1 MLFAA
6 WRESGRLAS
15 IGIKRAHDGPR
26 NEPKH
31 ASKTLREDNALRSS
45 PSRRGAAGWGE
56 AAAFDV
62 ADRTA
67 LWHVVNDLCRPM
79 QQAFSLPLP
88 CLKVDMA
95 GGFAV
100 IRAPGEKTRILFVP
114 TEKIEGI
121 ESPAVLGDQ

>member
-1 MLFAA
+1 MRLKPFARTMRFA
-6 WRESGRLAS
+6 LLLLGAGLAGS
-15 IGIKRAHDGPR
+15 
-26 NEPKH
+26 
-31 ASKTLREDNALRSS
+31 
-45 PSRRGAAGWGE
+45 GE

-95 GGFAV
+95 GGYAV
-100 IRAPGEKTRILFVP
+100 IRAPGARREF
-114 TEKIEGI
+114 
-121 ESPAVLGDQ
+121 

>member
-1 MLFAA
+1 MRLKPLARTMRFALSLLGAGLLLFGA
-6 WRESGRLAS
+6 GLAS
-15 IGIKRAHDGPR
+15 SD
-26 NEPKH
+26 
-31 ASKTLREDNALRSS
+31 
-45 PSRRGAAGWGE
+45 E

-95 GGFAV
+95 DGFAV
-100 IRAPGEKTRILFVP
+100 IRAPGDKTSNSRRP
-114 TEKIEGI
+114 DRE
-121 ESPAVLGDQ
+121 DRRN